1 MTKHLLPSFAA
12 LLLASAPA
20 LADEDTDVREGET
33 PQQRDDRV
41 AAQAGHYAVGLRVHV
56 GGFLADGF
64 KIVGIEPKARYNVT
78 DAISVGAR
86 IPLAVSKPDGL
97 GVFGGA
103 LARAELRLGATIG
116 AWIDVGFMK
125 HGAILLSQQD
135 SFAFSDDADY
145 DVALALGPW
154 IRAKAGPTY
163 LVIEPAFVYQPGD
176 PEAIMGVQLPVS
188 ALFRAGSF
196 GHVGAKVG
204 LYTGDDFEV
213 AADKGG
219 RLGAGLVVDLKVSTI
234 KVNLEAGVSSLLTDD
249 GMGSVALYHS
259 VGKALYVNVGLA
271 YVK

>member
-41 AAQAGHYAVGLRVHV
+41 AAQAGHYAVGLRVNV
-56 GGFLADGF
+56 GGVGTEGF
-64 KIVGIEPKARYNVT
+64 KVIGVEPKARYNVT

-86 IPLAVSKPDGL
+86 IPLAVSGPDMPEL
-97 GVFGGA
+97 AIFGGA
-103 LARAELRLGATIG
+103 MAHAELRLGATIG
-116 AWIDVGFMK
+116 AWVDVGFLK
-125 HGAILLSQQD
+125 HGGVLLSQQD
-135 SFAFSDDADY
+135 SFLYFDGVDY
-145 DVALALGPW
+145 DVAFAVGPW

-176 PEAIMGVQLPVS
+176 PEAIAGAQLPVT
-188 ALFRAGSF
+188 ALFRAGSI
-196 GHVGAKVG
+196 GHVGAMVG
-204 LYTGDDFEV
+204 IYTGDDFKLG
-213 AADKGG
+213 AADGG
-219 RLGAGLVVDLKVSTI
+219 RVAAGLVVDLKVSTI
-234 KVNLEAGVSSLLTDD
+234 KVNLGAGVSSLLTDD
-249 GMGSVALYHS
+249 MGLYAE